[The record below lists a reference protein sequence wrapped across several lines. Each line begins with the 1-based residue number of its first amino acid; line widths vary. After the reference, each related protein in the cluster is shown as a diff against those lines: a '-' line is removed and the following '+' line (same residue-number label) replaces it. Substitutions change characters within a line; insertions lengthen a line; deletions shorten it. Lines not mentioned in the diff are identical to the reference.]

1 MFKLIAFEIAKT
13 DIEYYAEAQWLLEA
27 YLLLR
32 QYQVPL
38 TRLNEFGAAPAKKLQ
53 SFIEKFEAFLSK
65 HALAV
70 PALNKFK
77 QVSLSKTP
85 FALFFLALMRLKAES
100 NLEHVSSV
108 FTSVFI
114 PEDLARRHYVD
125 SALRSRLHAYVN
137 LKAYVEELRDFPT
150 WQAFAEIAIPKTAS
164 LSEWVVLTR
173 NILTL
178 FAISMPRHFLEQLEA
193 YFLPAAP
200 YVSPCTYTEF
210 IEHLQLFLQDT
221 ALDINLNAAYERYR
235 ADHITVALEPV
246 RANPFIP
253 MALQKEYKMFA
264 APIEVEEEQA
274 ISIPRAS
281 GQKKYSITSSDTLQH
296 PEKLKLREQ
305 VGGAA
310 LLNEQS
316 ACPFKAFAHFQLGLR
331 PMVQQ
336 DAWLNQ
342 KLKGIAIHRILEKI
356 WQELKSQS
364 ALLSL
369 SDPDLKA
376 LVHKVIFD
384 VITNLSRGQQFFLP
398 DTLAQLEI
406 QRLQKLILLW
416 LSLEKQRPDFTVIAL
431 EQKSFAYLG
440 SLVVKLRI
448 DRVDAL
454 ASGQQIVIDYK
465 TGVVNVKD
473 WFSTPMKD
481 MQLPLYLLS
490 SQAQGALLAQV
501 NVDPKFSG
509 VVQEDIERF
518 GEVKY
523 TQAINSKNLADTEE
537 AWKKIMM
544 ALADDI
550 AAGRAHV
557 SPQPGACDYCD
568 LQAVCRIKERGVASC

>member
-1 MFKLIAFEIAKT
+1 
-13 DIEYYAEAQWLLEA
+13 
-27 YLLLR
+27 
-32 QYQVPL
+32 
-38 TRLNEFGAAPAKKLQ
+38 
-53 SFIEKFEAFLSK
+53 
-65 HALAV
+65 
-70 PALNKFK
+70 
-77 QVSLSKTP
+77 
-85 FALFFLALMRLKAES
+85 
-100 NLEHVSSV
+100 
-108 FTSVFI
+108 
-114 PEDLARRHYVD
+114 
-125 SALRSRLHAYVN
+125 
-137 LKAYVEELRDFPT
+137 
-150 WQAFAEIAIPKTAS
+150 
-164 LSEWVVLTR
+164 
-173 NILTL
+173 
-178 FAISMPRHFLEQLEA
+178 
-193 YFLPAAP
+193 
-200 YVSPCTYTEF
+200 
-210 IEHLQLFLQDT
+210 
-221 ALDINLNAAYERYR
+221 
-235 ADHITVALEPV
+235 
-246 RANPFIP
+246 

>member
-1 MFKLIAFEIAKT
+1 MFQLIAFEIAKT

-38 TRLNEFGAAPAKKLQ
+38 ARLNEFTTTPAKKLQ
-53 SFIEKFEAFLSK
+53 SFIEKFEAFLTD
-65 HALAV
+65 HQLAV
-70 PALNKFK
+70 PALNKK
-77 QVSLSKTP
+77 TQASLAQTP
-85 FALFFLALMRLKAES
+85 FALFFVALMRLKAES
-100 NLEHVSSV
+100 NLETVSSV

-114 PEDLARRHYVD
+114 PEELARRHYVD
-125 SALRSRLHAYVN
+125 SQLRARLHAYVD
-137 LKAYVEELRDFPT
+137 LKTYVEELQDFPT

-164 LSEWVVLTR
+164 LSEWVSLTR
-173 NILTL
+173 KILTL
-178 FAISMPRHFLEQLEA
+178 FEISMPEHFLEQLQA
-193 YFLPAAP
+193 YFVPAEP
-200 YVSPCTYTEF
+200 YVSSCTYSDF
-210 IEHLQLFLQDT
+210 LEHLQLFLQDT
-221 ALDINLNAAYERYR
+221 ALDINLNATYELY
-235 ADHITVALEPV
+235 AEDYIALAPEPI
-246 RANPFIP
+246 RINPFIP
-253 MALQKEYKMFA
+253 MALEKEYKMFT
-264 APIEVEEEQA
+264 APIEAKESKP
-274 ISIPRAS
+274 ISMPS
-281 GQKKYSITSSDTLQH
+281 GQKKYGVTLSDTLQH

-316 ACPFKAFAHFQLGLR
+316 ACPFKAFGHFQLGLR

-356 WQELKSQS
+356 WQELKSQA

-369 SDPDLKA
+369 SDADLKSI
-376 LVHKVIFD
+376 VHKFVVD
-384 VITNLSRGQQFFLP
+384 VVKNLSRGQQFFLP

-416 LSLEKQRPDFTVIAL
+416 LSLEKQRPEFTAVAL

-440 SLVVKLRI
+440 PLVVKLRI

-465 TGVVNVKD
+465 TGMVNVKD

-481 MQLPLYLLS
+481 MQLPLYLLT

-501 NVDPKFSG
+501 NPEPKFSG

-518 GEVKY
+518 SEVKY
-523 TQAINSKNLADTEE
+523 TEAINSKNLSETEE

-550 AAGRAHV
+550 AAGRASV
-557 SPQPGACDYCD
+557 QPQPGACDYCD
-568 LQAVCRIKERGVASC
+568 LQAVCRIKEQGAASC